1 MLPQAYINKFK
12 IYFVLIVIGCGI
24 ILFLLGK
31 YL

>member
-12 IYFVLIVIGCGI
+12 VYFVLMIISYGT